1 MCTIITDM
9 EMKLQPGK
17 YVVAVSGGVDSIVL
31 LDMLAQKTG
40 LELIVAHFDHGIR
53 PDSASDA
60 TFVKELAHKYGLPF
74 VSKRVELGS
83 SASEATARTARY
95 AFLRDV
101 QKQTGAQ
108 TIVTAHHQDDVLE
121 TAILNILR
129 GTGRRGLSSLQST
142 HDIKR
147 PLLDVPKKGIEAY
160 AVQRKLS
167 WREDTTN
174 RDERYTRNYIRHRLL
189 VKFDARS
196 RQQLLATI
204 EQARLVNAELEPLL
218 AAAIVGHQALQAE
231 IDRQW
236 FASLPHNLAREVMAT
251 WLRQAGVADFDRH
264 TIERLTVQA
273 KTKPAGKQLDVLHNY
288 RLNLTKKSLALQVF
302 KR

>member
-1 MCTIITDM
+1 MKV
-9 EMKLQPGK
+9 KLQPGK

-40 LELIVAHFDHGIR
+40 LELMVAHFDHGIR

-60 TFVKELAHKYGLPF
+60 SFVKELAHKYGLPF

-83 SASEATARTARY
+83 SASEAAARTARY

-142 HDIKR
+142 NEIKR
-147 PLLDVPKKGIEAY
+147 PLLDVPKKDIEAY

-196 RQQLLATI
+196 RQQLLAAI
-204 EQARLVNAELEPLL
+204 EQARVVNAELEPLL
-218 AAAIVGHQALQAE
+218 AAVIVGHQALQE
-231 IDRQW
+231 GIDRQW
-236 FASLPHNLAREVMAT
+236 FTGLPHNLAREVMAA
-251 WLRQAGVADFDRH
+251 WLRQAGVTDFDRH

-288 RLNLTKKSLALQVF
+288 RLNLTKKSLALQAL